1 MQTTVVLIA
10 DIYLKQATD
19 PDLDDVI
26 RYVIKPDSLVANGEN
41 LAAVLTA
48 AFELNIESGVLL
60 LNFGVL
66 ATMKGF
72 IEFQIQAFDLG
83 RSTVR

>member
-1 MQTTVVLIA
+1 MKFLCKA
-10 DIYLKQATD
+10 FD

-26 RYVIKPDSLVANGEN
+26 RYVIKPNSYSTNNQELNSILEN
-41 LAAVLTA
+41 P
-48 AFELNIESGVLL
+48 FELNSATGVLT
-60 LNFGVL
+60 LNFQVL

-83 RSTVR
+83 LIECNTVIIFCC